1 MMTFLLLYFV
11 PIAIIFTICYIAM
24 DKDETVDE
32 YLKRTDGEVYCIL
45 TFLPVINILLSTMI
59 MFLFVFGIFSM
70 IGEFTIDKIK
80 NIRK

>member
-1 MMTFLLLYFV
+1 
-11 PIAIIFTICYIAM
+11 M
-24 DKDETVDE
+24 DKGETVDE

-45 TFLPVINILLSTMI
+45 TFLPVVNILLSTMI

-80 NIRK
+80 HIKK